1 MRSDQHTINGLTAY
15 KLGLEQTTADTY
27 IEADYEGSAGAFY
40 DIEIAVR
47 HADGTETELL
57 PWTQFAYRTTTGGGF
72 QTYNFSCPQ
81 TSLSATDA
89 IVVRLRTRIGDG
101 SAVAV
106 FITEQL
112 GASSLPAATWTFYVY
127 TYCYRSAT
135 MSYSLI
141 RFGSSTYNTSV
152 ENFQWVSAGVA
163 YVQEVSDSGIVV
175 DVLGKGV
182 LAVKSD
188 SFFGFDVGVK
198 SLITCVSDRG
208 VAFDFLAKDFWKYLA
223 DTGVGLDW
231 FIKNVALCF
240 LDTSVS
246 LDMLLRGVGKSLA
259 DFGLGFDW
267 YNKNVACRFM
277 DAGVSSDSLKKG
289 VEKCLAD
296 AGISLDWFNKDL
308 ARCFRDMGLLLD
320 LLMRGVE
327 KSLADFGLVSD
338 WKSFDLLSCVFD
350 VLKGLDWIPFGVPHV
365 VELRDVFGVYE
376 LFNLP
381 PLISDLNRVLDRV
394 DAYVKV
400 GVQTWLYLWDRAL
413 VTDYTYPWDV
423 GRVKELVVAVGWVLR
438 DYPLTD
444 WELRRNERIADY
456 LSEHKV
462 FRLSDFQRFVWFEQ
476 IRMQEQRAFG
486 GAKQMFY
493 YRSRYIENFCK
504 FLFMVLE
511 ERGMVRKAGLDS
523 YVVVEAPSVEF
534 INEITRRRWFDIW
547 SFC

>member
-1 MRSDQHTINGLTAY
+1 MPTETRYMRSDQHTVNGLTAY
-15 KLGLEQTTADTY
+15 KLGSTQTTAY
-27 IEADYEGSAGAFY
+27 AYVEVYYPGLASAYY

-57 PWTQFAYRTTTGGGF
+57 PWTQFASRTTSGEGF
-72 QTYNFSCPQ
+72 QTYNFNCPQ
-81 TSLSATDA
+81 TPLSATDA
-89 IVVRLRTRIGDG
+89 IVVRLRARNAGG
-101 SAVAV
+101 SAVAE

-112 GASSLPAATWTFYVY
+112 GATGLPAATWTFYIY
-127 TYCYRSAT
+127 TYCYRGKT
-135 MSYSLI
+135 ESYASI
-141 RFGSSTYNTSV
+141 YFGSSTYNTRV

-163 YVQEVSDSGIVV
+163 YVQEVSDSGIAV

-188 SFFGFDVGVK
+188 SFLGFDVGVK
-198 SLITCVSDRG
+198 GLITCVSDRG
-208 VAFDFLAKDFWKYLA
+208 VAFDFSAKDFWK
-223 DTGVGLDW
+223 
-231 FIKNVALCF
+231 
-240 LDTSVS
+240 
-246 LDMLLRGVGKSLA
+246 
-259 DFGLGFDW
+259 
-267 YNKNVACRFM
+267 
-277 DAGVSSDSLKKG
+277 
-289 VEKCLAD
+289 CLAD
-296 AGISLDWFNKDL
+296 AWVSLDWFNKDV
-308 ARCFRDMGLLLD
+308 ARCFRDMGLSLD
-320 LLMRGVE
+320 LLLRGVE
-327 KSLADFGLVSD
+327 KCLADFGLVSD
-338 WKSFDLLSCVFD
+338 WKSFDLLSCVLD
-350 VLKGLDWIPFGVPHV
+350 VLKGLDWIPFGVPYV

-381 PLISDLNRVLDRV
+381 PLIVDLNRVLDRV

-400 GVQTWLYLWDRAL
+400 GVQTWLYLWDR
-413 VTDYTYPWDV
+413 VFITDYTYPWDV

-476 IRMQEQRAFG
+476 IHMQEQRAFG
-486 GAKQMFY
+486 SFPKQMFY

-523 YVVVEAPSVEF
+523 YVVVEAPSVELV
-534 INEITRRRWFDIW
+534 NEITRRRWFDIW

>member
-1 MRSDQHTINGLTAY
+1 MPTETRYMRSDQHTVNGLTAY
-15 KLGLEQTTADTY
+15 KLGLEQTTAY
-27 IEADYEGSAGAFY
+27 AWIEVGYQGSAAAYF

-57 PWTQFAYRTTTGGGF
+57 PWTQFAVRTTTGEGF

-89 IVVRLRTRIGDG
+89 IVVRLRARNYGG
-101 SAVAV
+101 SAVAT

-112 GASSLPAATWTFYVY
+112 GASGLPAATWTFYVY

-135 MSYSLI
+135 ESYADIL
-141 RFGSSTYNTSV
+141 FGNSTYNTRV

-188 SFFGFDVGVK
+188 SFLGFDVGVK
-198 SLITCVSDRG
+198 GLITCVSDRG
-208 VAFDFLAKDFWKYLA
+208 VAVDFSAKGFWKCLVDA
-223 DTGVGLDW
+223 GVGFDW
-231 FIKNVALCF
+231 FGKDVAPCL
-240 LDTSVS
+240 LDTSMS
-246 LDMLLRGVGKSLA
+246 LDILLRDVGKSLA

-277 DAGVSSDSLKKG
+277 DASVSSELLEKG
-289 VEKCLAD
+289 VEKCL
-296 AGISLDWFNKDL
+296 S
-308 ARCFRDMGLLLD
+308 
-320 LLMRGVE
+320 
-327 KSLADFGLVSD
+327 DFGLVSD
-338 WKSFDLLSCVFD
+338 WKGFDLLSCVLD

-381 PLISDLNRVLDRV
+381 PLIVDLNRVFDRV

-413 VTDYTYPWDV
+413 VTDYTYPWDM
-423 GRVKELVVAVGWVLR
+423 GRVKELVVAIGWVLR

-462 FRLSDFQRFVWFEQ
+462 FSLNDFQRCVWWEQ

-486 GAKQMFY
+486 GVKQMFY

-511 ERGMVRKAGLDS
+511 ERGIVRKAGLDS
-523 YVVVEAPSVEF
+523 YVVVEAPSVEL